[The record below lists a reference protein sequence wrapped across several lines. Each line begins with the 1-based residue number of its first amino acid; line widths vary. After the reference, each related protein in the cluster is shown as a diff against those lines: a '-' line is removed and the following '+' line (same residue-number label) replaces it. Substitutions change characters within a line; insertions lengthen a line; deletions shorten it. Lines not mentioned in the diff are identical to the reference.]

1 MFLFHWRWD
10 KLHQMFFL
18 AGALLTVSPHFQYQN
33 EKLLAQP
40 TRIFPTLKISFF
52 AIFLLRIWRNSSKN
66 ISRAI
71 SLTLTDT
78 LTYFYSSGSLHR
90 DVQQPMLVP
99 AGGLKF
105 LNFTN
110 CHVVVILSHRHILSL
125 LPQQPLLDF
134 MKLAEMDQMQSVQP
148 TH

>member
-1 MFLFHWRWD
+1 MRISFWVFIRLEVGQTTIEGFFSFYSIGGGINNNC
-10 KLHQMFFL
+10 LHQMFFL
-18 AGALLTVSPHFQYQN
+18 GGALLTVSPHFQYQN

-71 SLTLTDT
+71 SLTLTDI

-99 AGGLKF
+99 AGGLNF

-110 CHVVVILSHRHILSL
+110 CHIVIS
-125 LPQQPLLDF
+125 
-134 MKLAEMDQMQSVQP
+134 
-148 TH
+148 

>member
-1 MFLFHWRWD
+1 
-10 KLHQMFFL
+10 MFFL
-18 AGALLTVSPHFQYQN
+18 GGALLTVPPHFQYQN

-78 LTYFYSSGSLHR
+78 LMYFHSSGSLHR

-99 AGGLKF
+99 AGGLNF
-105 LNFTN
+105 LKFTN
-110 CHVVVILSHRHILSL
+110 CHVVVISSHCHILSS